1 MQLKTKNA
9 GKLQSAENFLTMKE
23 SERAMLEAEIRSRID
38 IVFDPPPIMGAEPHK
53 QPLSEMQKKIV
64 FEINERLRAF
74 LKNDKEL
81 TSYAA
86 EYEEAK
92 EISNSLE
99 QKLASGAEQ
108 NVEVSS
114 SEIDT
119 EIMTVRGM
127 VLCHPGHGAPNG
139 KDDGRAAGES
149 VSDFYARVFPL
160 HSARNRL

>member
-1 MQLKTKNA
+1 
-9 GKLQSAENFLTMKE
+9 
-23 SERAMLEAEIRSRID
+23 
-38 IVFDPPPIMGAEPHK
+38 MGAEPHK

-119 EIMTVRGM
+119 EIMTVRQMAKMTVGRQGNQFPIFTREFFHCIPRETGFRENVIDIIAWIESIDPTAFYRVHKN
-127 VLCHPGHGAPNG
+127 VLNRIIPFIILIPTY
-139 KDDGRAAGES
+139 GE
-149 VSDFYARVFPL
+149 FGFCWEICKAIL
-160 HSARNRL
+160 